1 MGKQST
7 NSEQKAQIVP
17 FFQDGQYFYR
27 KGMKAYRE
35 RDLLRA
41 GKWIER
47 AIKLEPDH
55 IVMLSQLAAI
65 YTELGKYQQSNELL
79 TYILKNLDSELSEC
93 HYFMANNYAHL
104 GLFHEAY
111 KCATEYQ
118 TKEPNGEFIEETE
131 DLLELLTIESAD
143 EEDLFSDSD
152 ELIVKQD
159 AAKSLLENGKLE
171 EAIALL
177 KEITADFPE
186 FWSAYNNL
194 SLAYFYMGDVER
206 AKEHLDMV
214 LDKNP
219 GNLHALC
226 NLMVFY
232 YYERQDDKVE
242 ELAQRMGRIHPIL
255 FEHRYKLG
263 ATFALVGQYELAY
276 KWLKAIYRQ
285 GFDGDETFYYW
296 LSYSAY
302 FTGKEQFARSCF
314 DRVLEM
320 NPEKEGSEPWAKDTV
335 SVERPM
341 TMPIE
346 ERLLAIFL
354 AAETNQPDQI
364 QVFKASKIPQSA
376 FEREFMDLAIAHVN
390 GEIKKS
396 VSEKS
401 RFTYQAAQV
410 LFKNNEG
417 LNEGLYLFFFKTA
430 LKAKREELPLSN
442 HLAWAGALEYV
453 WKKENGYKVTQT
465 ETAKQYSISGKTLS
479 KYSAYIRN
487 LWS

>member
-1 MGKQST
+1 MGKQSI
-7 NSEQKAQIVP
+7 NRQKKAQIVP

-35 RDLLRA
+35 RDLMRA
-41 GKWIER
+41 SKWIQR
-47 AIKLEPDH
+47 AVQLEPNH
-55 IVMLSQLAAI
+55 AVMLSQLASI

-79 TYILKNLDSELSEC
+79 TYILTNIDKALTEC

-111 KCATEYQ
+111 KCAIHYKTE
-118 TKEPNGEFIEETE
+118 EPNGEFIEETE
-131 DLLELLTIESAD
+131 DLLDLLTIEGAD
-143 EEDLFSDSD
+143 EEDAYLDSD

-159 AAKSLLENGKLE
+159 TAKSLLENGKLE
-171 EAIALL
+171 EAISML
-177 KEITADFPE
+177 KEIVTEFPE

-194 SLAYFYMGDVER
+194 SLAYFYTGDVEQ
-206 AKEHLDMV
+206 AKVYLNMV

-226 NLMVFY
+226 NLLVFY

-242 ELAQRMGRIHPIL
+242 ELAQRLGQIYPIL

-276 KWLKAIYRQ
+276 KWLRAIYRQ
-285 GFDGDETFYYW
+285 GFDGDDTFYYW

-302 FTGKEQFARSCF
+302 HTGKEDFARTCWE
-314 DRVLEM
+314 RVM
-320 NPEKEGSEPWAKDTV
+320 DVNPEKAGSEPWAQQEKTT
-335 SVERPM
+335 ERPM
-341 TMPIE
+341 SMSIE

-354 AAETNQPDQI
+354 AAETKQLDQI
-364 QVFKASKIPQSA
+364 HVFQTAKVPQSS
-376 FEREFMDLAIAHVN
+376 FEKEFMDLAIAHVN

-396 VSEKS
+396 VSEKLK
-401 RFTYQAAQV
+401 FTYQAAQV
-410 LFKNNEG
+410 LFENNKT
-417 LNEGLYLFFFKTA
+417 LNEELYLFFFKTA
-430 LKAKREELPLSN
+430 LKAKREELPLKN

-453 WKKENGYKVTQT
+453 WKKENGFKVTQT
-465 ETAKQYSISGKTLS
+465 EMAKQYSISGKTLS
-479 KYSAYIRN
+479 KYSTVIKK

>member
-1 MGKQST
+1 VGKQSSNT
-7 NSEQKAQIVP
+7 QQKAQIVP

-41 GKWIER
+41 SKWIQR
-47 AIKLEPDH
+47 AIQLEPNQ

-79 TYILKNLDSELSEC
+79 TYILKNIDKDLTEC

-111 KCATEYQ
+111 KCATHYQ
-118 TKEPNGEFIEETE
+118 SKEPNGEFIEETE
-131 DLLELLTIESAD
+131 DLLDLLTIEGAD
-143 EEDLFSDSD
+143 EEDPFLDSD

-171 EAIALL
+171 EAISLL
-177 KEITADFPE
+177 KEIVTDFPE

-194 SLAYFYMGDVER
+194 SLAYFYMGDVQQ
-206 AKEHLDMV
+206 AKDYLDMV

-226 NLMVFY
+226 NLLVFY

-242 ELAQRMGRIHPIL
+242 ELAQRLGHIYPIL

-263 ATFALVGQYELAY
+263 ATFALVGQYELAF
-276 KWLKAIYRQ
+276 KWLRAIYRQ
-285 GFDGDETFYYW
+285 GFDGDDTFYYW

-302 FTGKEQFARSCF
+302 FTGKEELARTSW
-314 DRVLEM
+314 DRVIDI
-320 NPEKEGSEPWAKDTV
+320 NPEKAGSEPWSSEKKSAV
-335 SVERPM
+335 RPM

-354 AAETNQPDQI
+354 AAETKQLDQI
-364 QVFKASKIPQSA
+364 QYFQSAKVPQSV

-401 RFTYQAAQV
+401 KFTYQAAQV
-410 LFKNNEG
+410 LFENNKTM
-417 LNEGLYLFFFKTA
+417 NEGLYLFFFKTA
-430 LKAKREELPLSN
+430 LKAKREEMPLKN
-442 HLAWAGALEYV
+442 HLAWACALEYV

-465 ETAKQYSISGKTLS
+465 ELAEQYSISGKTLS
-479 KYSAYIRN
+479 KYSAFIKN
-487 LWS
+487 LWT

>member
-1 MGKQST
+1 VGKQSSNT
-7 NSEQKAQIVP
+7 QQKAQIVP

-41 GKWIER
+41 SKWIQR
-47 AIKLEPDH
+47 AIQLEPNQ

-79 TYILKNLDSELSEC
+79 TYILNNIDKDLTEC

-111 KCATEYQ
+111 KCATHYQ
-118 TKEPNGEFIEETE
+118 SKEPNGEFIEETE
-131 DLLELLTIESAD
+131 DLLDLLTIEGAD
-143 EEDLFSDSD
+143 EEDPFLDSD

-171 EAIALL
+171 EAISLL
-177 KEITADFPE
+177 KEIVTDFPE

-194 SLAYFYMGDVER
+194 SLAYFYMGDVQQ
-206 AKEHLDMV
+206 AKDYLDMV

-226 NLMVFY
+226 NLLVFY

-242 ELAQRMGRIHPIL
+242 ELAQRLGLIYPIL

-263 ATFALVGQYELAY
+263 ATFALVGQYELAF
-276 KWLKAIYRQ
+276 KWLRAIYRQ
-285 GFDGDETFYYW
+285 GFDGDDTFYYW

-302 FTGKEQFARSCF
+302 FTGKEEFARTSW
-314 DRVLEM
+314 DRVIDI
-320 NPEKEGSEPWAKDTV
+320 NPEKAGSEPWSSEKKSAV
-335 SVERPM
+335 RPM

-354 AAETNQPDQI
+354 AAETKQLDQI
-364 QVFKASKIPQSA
+364 QFFQSAKVPQSV

-401 RFTYQAAQV
+401 KFTYQAAQV
-410 LFKNNEG
+410 LFENNKTM
-417 LNEGLYLFFFKTA
+417 NEGLYLFFFKTA
-430 LKAKREELPLSN
+430 LKAKREEMPLKN
-442 HLAWAGALEYV
+442 HLAWACALEYV

-465 ETAKQYSISGKTLS
+465 ELAEQYSISGKTLS
-479 KYSAYIRN
+479 KYSAFIKN
-487 LWS
+487 LWT